1 METRK
6 VKQYNVLIMET
17 PNTHLVAVA
26 RSLVLSD
33 VEQTRIATSIATLQ
47 SRLSSWFGNDVS
59 KHFRFGSSVRETIL
73 PRKADEGSDID
84 YMVVFNNQYQYKPST
99 LLEKLRGFANYYY
112 SRSEIHQDHPTMVL
126 ELNHIKFELV
136 PAYQLYSW
144 YNSYYIPAP
153 SSNYAEWMSTN
164 PSEIQQKVNDAN
176 SKYNYQIKRLI
187 RLLKYWNVRNAR
199 VYSSFELEDHIAGR
213 GFYFCTS
220 LEDYFYEAV
229 NGLPIYTLPQ
239 YKQDKVKKLQ
249 DKVTE
254 IKTDYYSNGYKYY
267 AMGELEKLFPMP

>member
-1 METRK
+1 
-6 VKQYNVLIMET
+6 MET

-47 SRLSSWFGNDVS
+47 SHLNSWFGNDVS

-73 PRKADEGSDID
+73 PRKVDEGSDID

-99 LLEKLRGFANYYY
+99 LLEKLRSFANYYY

-144 YNSYYIPAP
+144 YDSYFIPAP
-153 SSNYAEWMSTN
+153 SLDYAEWISTN

-187 RLLKYWNVRNAR
+187 RLLKYWNVRNAM
-199 VYSSFELEDHIAGR
+199 VYSSFELEEHIADR
-213 GFYFCTS
+213 VFYLCTS

-229 NGLPIYTLPQ
+229 NGLPIYMLPQ
-239 YKQDKVKKLQ
+239 YKKDKVKKLQ

-254 IKTDYYSNGYKYY
+254 IKTDYYNNGYKYY
-267 AMGELEKLFPMP
+267 AMGELEKLFPIP